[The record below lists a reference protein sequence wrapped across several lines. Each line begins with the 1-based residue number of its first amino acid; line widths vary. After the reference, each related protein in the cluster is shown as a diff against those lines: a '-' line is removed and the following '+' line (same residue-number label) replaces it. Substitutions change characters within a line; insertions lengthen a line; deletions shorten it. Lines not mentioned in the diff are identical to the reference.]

1 MKLFLALL
9 FCAPLIA
16 FADAAQ
22 GLKNRLDAIQ
32 SLRGHF
38 TQTLT
43 DKSGANLQASSGEF
57 ALQRPGYFLWQ
68 SAAPY
73 EQTVI
78 GTPEKVWI
86 YDPDLEQVT
95 IRRAEQQG
103 DKSPARLL
111 SGDLSEL
118 RSSYDVSTTA
128 DDKNAYHLVPRSSDS
143 PYRYIEFAFNGDKLV
158 ALHFQDKLDQK
169 TQIRFEQLQVN
180 PSIPAGTFVFTA
192 PDGTDV
198 IVDE

>member
-1 MKLFLALL
+1 LKLFLALL

-16 FADAAQ
+16 FADAAE

-43 DKSGANLQASSGEF
+43 DKSGANLQSSSGEF

-95 IRRAEQQG
+95 IRGAEQQA

-128 DDKNAYHLVPRSSDS
+128 DDKNAYRLAPRSSDS
-143 PYRYIEFAFNGDKLV
+143 PYRYIEFSFSGDKLT

-180 PSIPAGTFVFTA
+180 PSIPADTFVFTA
-192 PDGTDV
+192 PEGTDV
-198 IVDE
+198 IIDE

>member
-1 MKLFLALL
+1 MKLFLVLL
-9 FCAPLIA
+9 FCAPLSA

-22 GLKNRLDAIQ
+22 DLKSRLDTIQ
-32 SLRGHF
+32 SLRGRF
-38 TQTLT
+38 TQALT
-43 DKSGANLQASSGEF
+43 DKTGANLQSSAGEF

-68 SAAPY
+68 SEEPY

-95 IRRAEQQG
+95 VRGSEQQS
-103 DKSPARLL
+103 DNSPARLL

-118 RSSYDVSTTA
+118 RSSYEVSA
-128 DDKNAYHLVPRSSDS
+128 KSNDKQAFHLVPRTSDS
-143 PYRYIEFAFNGDKLV
+143 PYRYIEFTFSGDKL
-158 ALHFQDKLDQK
+158 ATLHFQDKLDQK
-169 TQIRFEQLQVN
+169 TEIHFEQLQTN
-180 PSIPAGTFVFTA
+180 ISIPADTFVFTA
-192 PDGTDV
+192 PEGTDV